1 MKLKVKDFRPGY
13 PLSFSNTVKTFVA
26 TNDPDLRG
34 CALEWDTETN
44 LLSITTKEGDVIFIP
59 WTNVAQFRLAEP
71 IIEQTIENGSRS
83 PGRPRKIPS
92 PTAA

>member
-26 TNDPDLRG
+26 ANDPDLKG
-34 CALEWDTETN
+34 CVLEWDTDTN
-44 LLSITTKEGDVIFIP
+44 LLTITTKEGDVIFIP

-71 IIEQTIENGSRS
+71 IELNIENGSRG
-83 PGRPRKIPS
+83 PGRPRKIQS